1 MGADLTKEEKR
12 AAEYADFAAAME
24 DMSRQTA
31 LMDRMKVGLDT
42 VNLTEYDVNRANQII
57 TRGSL
62 ADMRAL
68 SNYFYNLSGIYKR
81 VVLFFATALTFDY
94 LVVPKIVDFNGVNDE
109 KMQKA
114 YMEAINFVDSLE
126 IKNNFPRIVFSM
138 VLNGIYYGILR
149 EGEDG
154 KIIIQDLPYEY
165 CRSTYK
171 TLNNLYAI
179 EFDMKYFDSFRNI
192 NERIEALEQF
202 PLSIV
207 QAYEAYLKDKNLR
220 WVPIDEELAVCF
232 PTMDARPV
240 FLSMIPDLMDLRDYK
255 NINKIKDK
263 AEISK
268 LIIQKLPKDKDN
280 NPVFSAPEMK
290 AFHKLLVNLV
300 KNSGM
305 PDIDVFTTFGE
316 LEMLHFTEKN
326 TVDRDNLA
334 KAERSVY
341 SEAGISKNLFATD
354 SSASLEASIKTD
366 ESLLFSYLPMFETF
380 LNYQVSLGTKKDKN
394 YFFEVM
400 IPPITHYNRKEMV
413 ELYKGAATLGYPKML
428 LGAAMGLSQRSLMGL
443 SYYENKIL
451 NITEMLVPLQSSHT
465 ISGESKGGRPE
476 LAGTEKSEKTVKN
489 EESADNS

>member
-1 MGADLTKEEKR
+1 M
-12 AAEYADFAAAME
+12 
-24 DMSRQTA
+24 
-31 LMDRMKVGLDT
+31 
-42 VNLTEYDVNRANQII
+42 
-57 TRGSL
+57 
-62 ADMRAL
+62 
-68 SNYFYNLSGIYKR
+68 
-81 VVLFFATALTFDY
+81 
-94 LVVPKIVDFNGVNDE
+94 NDE

-263 AEISK
+263 AEISNNYPK
-268 LIIQKLPKDKDN
+268 IPKDKDN
-280 NPVFSAPEMK
+280 NP
-290 AFHKLLVNLV
+290 
-300 KNSGM
+300 
-305 PDIDVFTTFGE
+305 
-316 LEMLHFTEKN
+316 
-326 TVDRDNLA
+326 
-334 KAERSVY
+334 
-341 SEAGISKNLFATD
+341 
-354 SSASLEASIKTD
+354 SSLRQKRKHST
-366 ESLLFSYLPMFETF
+366 
-380 LNYQVSLGTKKDKN
+380 NY
-394 YFFEVM
+394 
-400 IPPITHYNRKEMV
+400 
-413 ELYKGAATLGYPKML
+413 
-428 LGAAMGLSQRSLMGL
+428 
-443 SYYENKIL
+443 
-451 NITEMLVPLQSSHT
+451 
-465 ISGESKGGRPE
+465 
-476 LAGTEKSEKTVKN
+476 
-489 EESADNS
+489 